1 MELTLYGIYGIPYI
15 YIIININISWPRDL
29 IFSLRFLKMIAA
41 SVIASILLSSTVA
54 TKIFDEDFKTAALDS
69 KIVDA
74 INVTNYM

>member
-1 MELTLYGIYGIPYI
+1 
-15 YIIININISWPRDL
+15 
-29 IFSLRFLKMIAA
+29 MIAA

-74 INVTNYM
+74 INVTICDNNYFLNDRSLIIAILLLFAFYSWI

>member
-1 MELTLYGIYGIPYI
+1 MVLTVYHI
-15 YIIININISWPRDL
+15 YIIININISWPE
-29 IFSLRFLKMIAA
+29 IFSLRRSKMIAA

>member
-1 MELTLYGIYGIPYI
+1 
-15 YIIININISWPRDL
+15 
-29 IFSLRFLKMIAA
+29 MIAA

-74 INVTNYM
+74 INVTTICDNNYFLNDRSLIIAIFFNICILFLDLEPANYLEG